1 MVGDTVLTK
10 AGGFNTDS
18 ESEMYNFNSAT
29 IDGAHEPGTI
39 TYKERFEVYKM
50 MTINDGLLRA
60 TPDHLMVVKKI
71 DANGDRMWQVRPLYF
86 CEVGE
91 FFLDVNNNEVEI
103 TSATQE
109 SGTFYVWKMDIEDND
124 VYYGGGILN
133 HNFYYDD

>member
-1 MVGDTVLTK
+1 
-10 AGGFNTDS
+10 
-18 ESEMYNFNSAT
+18 
-29 IDGAHEPGTI
+29 
-39 TYKERFEVYKM
+39 
-50 MTINDGLLRA
+50 
-60 TPDHLMVVKKI
+60 MVVKKI

-86 CEVGE
+86 WEVGD